1 MALSPRTRGC
11 SVHAPAIHARLRVVP
26 AHAGV
31 LRPIRT
37 PRCLPGSC
45 PRARGGAPHSRRI
58 RTIFLAL
65 SPRTRGCSF
74 VVVSVH
80 KVCAVV
86 PAHAGV
92 LRSRRPRRPRPPCC
106 PRARGGAPAVASAV
120 AAFATVVPAHAGVL
134 RAAHARLASRRGCPR
149 ARGGAP
155 GEWKPSPVPRDVVP
169 AHAGVLRCRGRGGR
183 RRRGLQR
190 RPKADPLGGGK
201 VSHGGV

>member
-92 LRSRRPRRPRPPCC
+92 LQRGCPCRWCRPVVPAHAGVLRPSRPRSPRS
-106 PRARGGAPAVASAV
+106 PRLSPRTRGCSAPRTLDWLRGV
-120 AAFATVVPAHAGVL
+120 VVPAHAGVL
-134 RAAHARLASRRGCPR
+134 RASGSRRRCLATLSPRTRGCS
-149 ARGGAP
+149 AVEVEGADDDAVFS
-155 GEWKPSPVPRDVVP
+155 GALRRIHL
-169 AHAGVLRCRGRGGR
+169 AAG
-183 RRRGLQR
+183 
-190 RPKADPLGGGK
+190 K
-201 VSHGGV
+201 